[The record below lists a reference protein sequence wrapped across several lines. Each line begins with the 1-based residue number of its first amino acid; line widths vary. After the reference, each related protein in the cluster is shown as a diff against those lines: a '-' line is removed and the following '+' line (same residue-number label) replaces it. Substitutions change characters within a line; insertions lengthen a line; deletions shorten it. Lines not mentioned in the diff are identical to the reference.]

1 MSHVIV
7 HNPHSSSHLPSRE
20 EYLVDPEPEIDLTAD
35 WHVEALF
42 AAADEMISFPHARIW
57 CDVERFPD
65 DPLQARGLGIAYTRT
80 LEGRALRDNP
90 DMTPI
95 LDAYA
100 RHHSDLEAAVG
111 RALAQGPV
119 VLLDAHSFSDYQAS
133 FFHNGAVMPDFCI
146 GFDKPGP
153 HVHGL
158 AEILAE
164 GGRSVGFNAPF
175 AGALMP
181 TAYADNADVCAVMIE
196 VNKRLYLESP
206 FRRKPGDL
214 SSVSAKLEKAIG
226 YLRNFGQ

>member
-1 MSHVIV
+1 MRHVIA
-7 HNPHSSSHLPSRE
+7 HNPHSSPRLPSLDG
-20 EYLVDPEPEIDLTAD
+20 YLVDPETEIELTTD
-35 WHVEALF
+35 WYVETLF
-42 AAADEMISFPHARIW
+42 ASADEMISFPYARIW

-65 DPLQARGLGIAYTRT
+65 DPLQERGLGIAYTRT
-80 LEGRALRDNP
+80 LEGRPLRDAP

-100 RHHSDLEAAVG
+100 RHHQQLEEAVE
-111 RALAQGPV
+111 RALVSQPV

-146 GFDKPGP
+146 GFDTPSV
-153 HVHGL
+153 HVRRL

-164 GGRSVGFNAPF
+164 GGCSVGFNVPF
-175 AGALMP
+175 AGALIP
-181 TAYADNADVCAVMIE
+181 AAYAGRPDVQPIMIE

-214 SSVSAKLEKAIG
+214 SVVTAKLNKAIT
-226 YLRNFGQ
+226 YLRCAE